1 MKRTITSES
10 LFEFANRKLPISLPK
25 SDIDN
30 EDENFEVGSK
40 DEEWYG
46 EDPEDQEIIDD
57 IEHIDLGNEIIVDDE
72 EKENK
77 LSNVEDFNT
86 YKTLL
91 KHLKTFKL
99 AEPYNEG
106 GR

>member
-25 SDIDN
+25 FDIDD

-46 EDPEDQEIIDD
+46 EDPEDQEGQVPDKVLINPRTILD
-57 IEHIDLGNEIIVDDE
+57 I
-72 EKENK
+72 
-77 LSNVEDFNT
+77 
-86 YKTLL
+86 
-91 KHLKTFKL
+91 
-99 AEPYNEG
+99 
-106 GR
+106 